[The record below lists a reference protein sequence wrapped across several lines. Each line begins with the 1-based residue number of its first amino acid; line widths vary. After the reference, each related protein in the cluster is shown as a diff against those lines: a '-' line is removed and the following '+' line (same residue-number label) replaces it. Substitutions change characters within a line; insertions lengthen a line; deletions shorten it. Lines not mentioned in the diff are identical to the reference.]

1 MMQFDTA
8 SQNKIQEEDKGNE
21 EVSFINGGSVV
32 QPGAAGADVMRA
44 EGLCGADLQGEA
56 FGVCRRVDAAYR

>member
-1 MMQFDTA
+1 MQFDTA
-8 SQNKIQEEDKGNE
+8 SQSKIQERDKGNE

-32 QPGAAGADVMRA
+32 QPGAAYADGMCA

-56 FGVCRRVDAAYR
+56 FGICHRVDAAYW